1 MPSIARAKASA
12 EKIFSIIREESQI
25 DSRQKSLIQ
34 HAN

>member
-12 EKIFSIIREESQI
+12 EKIFTIIREESQI
-25 DSRQKSLIQ
+25 DSRLDCFFQ

>member
-12 EKIFSIIREESQI
+12 EKIFSIIREESKI